1 MSKAALV
8 KRAIRSGDDL
18 IGDWNWRPQEDVA
31 RQLQLTKVPDYVTD
45 NYGRFMQEQ
54 AGKAKAGDM
63 GARDLLKAYGITRSS
78 VNRGARLV
86 GDDIGKGNVMRP
98 EGYMADW
105 LMSPAGQE
113 YLRAAQSGKVDKAA
127 VSDLVNRFQP
137 FGMADTLGKDV
148 TWAAQNSG
156 KMAPGMGP
164 ALTGDKGEWRGFAK
178 SMPGIGPAKSG
189 FIASLLGRGDLPT
202 LDARQLVLNTGE
214 PAGKAGK
221 YMRRMGGQGGDQA
234 VDRLAQRQEAMNL
247 TLPKDLQDHYQHL
260 THHAVWDKVG
270 NDQTTHNDLIRAMLR
285 GKATPA
291 MMGTTA
297 AAAGGAA
304 ALQKQYANQP

>member
-18 IGDWNWRPQEDVA
+18 IKDWSWRPQEDVA
-31 RQLQLTKVPDYVTD
+31 RQIQLTEVPSYITD

-54 AGKAKAGDM
+54 AGKAKAGDL
-63 GARDLLKAYGITRSS
+63 GQRDLVKAYGITRSS

-105 LMSPAGQE
+105 LMTPAGQE
-113 YLRAAQSGKVDKAA
+113 YLAAAQAGKVDKAA
-127 VSDLVNRFQP
+127 VADLVKRFQP
-137 FGMADTLGKDV
+137 FGMSDTLGKDV
-148 TWAAQNSG
+148 AWAAENAG
-156 KMAPGMGP
+156 AMRPGMG
-164 ALTGDKGEWRGFAK
+164 AAITGDKQAWREFSKA
-178 SMPGIGPAKSG
+178 MPGIGPAKSG

-202 LDARQLVLNTGE
+202 LDARQLVLNTGG
-214 PAGKAGK
+214 PAKDAGK
-221 YMRRMGGQGGDQA
+221 YMRRMGGAGGDAA

-270 NDQTTHNDLIRAMLR
+270 NDQTTHNDLIRAMMR
-285 GKATPA
+285 GKATLPA
-291 MMGTTA
+291 LGTTA

-304 ALQKQYANQP
+304 ALQKQMSNQP